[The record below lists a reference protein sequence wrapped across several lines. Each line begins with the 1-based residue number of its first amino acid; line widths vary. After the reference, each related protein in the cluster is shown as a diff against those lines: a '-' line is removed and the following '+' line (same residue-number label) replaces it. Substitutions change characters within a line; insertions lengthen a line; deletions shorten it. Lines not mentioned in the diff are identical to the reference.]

1 MSLVAAAQ
9 ARRRVAVIYGGR
21 SAEHEISLLSARFVV
36 ESLDRA
42 RYEPVLVGIDELG
55 RWRLQSEAAL
65 LSQPR
70 DPREVALDPTGA
82 LVRLEAHPLREGAAS
97 PGALA
102 RGRLVLDDGAALEI
116 DAVFPV
122 LHGPFGED
130 GCVQGLFALADVPF
144 VGAGVLGSAVGMD
157 KDVMKRLLREAGLP
171 IVPHRTLRARAWA
184 RDRDAVLASLAEL
197 GLPCFVKPANLG
209 SSVGISKV
217 EEAASLARALDEAFS
232 YDEKVVVERG
242 VAGVRELECAV
253 LGGDPP
259 RASIVGEIVVD
270 HPDGFYSYAAKY
282 VDEQGATTL
291 VPARLEPEEQCRV
304 QQLALACFEALE
316 CEGLA
321 RIDFFRAES
330 GELYLNE
337 INTLPGF
344 TAISMYPK
352 LWGAS
357 GVGGQELVE
366 RLLELAFERAERR
379 ARLRTAV

>member
-1 MSLVAAAQ
+1 
-9 ARRRVAVIYGGR
+9 VAVIYGGR
-21 SAEHEISLLSARFVV
+21 SAEHEISLLSAQFVI
-36 ESLDRA
+36 EMLDRE
-42 RYEPVLVGIDELG
+42 RYEPVLVGIDKLG
-55 RWRLQSEAAL
+55 RWRSQSEAAL

-70 DPREVALDPTGA
+70 DPREVVLDPSGA
-82 LVRLEAHPLREGAAS
+82 LARLEAHPSSERA
-97 PGALA
+97 PGSSQLG
-102 RGRLVLDDGAALEI
+102 RGRLVFGDGDALEI

-122 LHGPFGED
+122 LHGPYGED
-130 GCVQGLFALADVPF
+130 GCIQGLFALADVPF
-144 VGAGVLGSAVGMD
+144 VGAGVLGAAVGMD

-171 IVPHRTLRARAWA
+171 IVPHRTLRASTWS
-184 RDRDAVLASLAEL
+184 RDRMSVLAALAEL

-217 EEAASLARALDEAFS
+217 REASALANALDEAFS
-232 YDEKVVVERG
+232 YDEKVVVESA
-242 VAGVRELECAV
+242 VQGVRELECAV

-282 VDEQGATTL
+282 VDEHGATTL
-291 VPARLEPEEQCRV
+291 VPARLAPEEERRV
-304 QQLALACFEALE
+304 RELALACFEVLE

-321 RIDFFRAES
+321 RVDFFRAET

-352 LWGAS
+352 LWEAS
-357 GVGGQELVE
+357 GVGGRELVE
-366 RLLELAFERAERR
+366 KLLDLAFERARRR